1 MISAV
6 KKILL
11 LCIPLMF
18 FSCGMIVEDASF
30 TAKLDIIDKLIFQSQ
45 YNDAQKILKSIEGKA
60 HSAFQYIAI
69 SKRYINMK
77 NFGSA
82 QKILAKAHKK
92 HSNNNEVSAVYTWV
106 LIEQQNFDL
115 ACKVS
120 ERLKNTSYAGL
131 FAESRIKQ
139 IAALEQDFLETDLQ
153 QEYLIAYNTTG
164 NIKFL
169 QNAAIF
175 ECYNGN
181 YEGAFSYHPI
191 KITNYSNA
199 EFWAYVSYDSG
210 NYLQSI
216 NDAKF
221 IPKKN
226 EVTASIITAD
236 SYLKMRETKLAKQM
250 WDKIILLDKKANPS
264 VLMNC
269 TYVSLENG
277 NVDEAF
283 DYIKTCVETF
293 PDYVEG
299 LVLYGKFLL
308 HFASK
313 SEESELTLALRK
325 KGLKSID
332 MEISDSKPRVPI
344 SDCLFRMQES
354 LKRRP
359 NLDKE
364 KATLQIEYLKLKWL
378 ADKTTSSEQMTLDIW
393 EMIEKNSIMAGTNN
407 SIITDFIVTFFIK
420 QNQFEQATQIL
431 TSVLN
436 EKYGQTDFTDEN
448 SSLITQMSFAELQN
462 SASLCFEKGLYFS
475 AKKLLLE
482 SLKYKNSITTDVY
495 LNLGNF
501 EESQGNL
508 KDALEYYSNSINTT
522 KDDFLK
528 SEIYYRIANISAS
541 KNDLKN
547 AKLYLDY
554 SLTLN
559 PGHVKANLLKKQ
571 IRN

>member
-6 KKILL
+6 KKLL
-11 LCIPLMF
+11 LLFIPLII
-18 FSCGMIVEDASF
+18 FSCGMTVEDASF
-30 TAKLDIIDKLIFQSQ
+30 TAKLDTADKLIFQSQ
-45 YNDAQKILKSIEGKA
+45 FDDAQNILKSIEGKA
-60 HSAFQYIAI
+60 HTAFQYIAV
-69 SKRYINMK
+69 SKRYINMQK
-77 NFGSA
+77 FENA
-82 QKILAKAHKK
+82 QKILAKAYKK
-92 HSNNNEVSAVYTWV
+92 HSESNEVCAVYSWV
-106 LIEQQNFDL
+106 LLQVKNYDL
-115 ACKVS
+115 ACKIS
-120 ERLKNTSYAGL
+120 EKLINTSYAGL

-139 IAALEQDFLETDLQ
+139 FSSLEQEFLEKDLQ

-175 ECYNGN
+175 YCYNGN
-181 YEGAFSYHPI
+181 YEGAFSYHPV

-199 EFWAYVSYDSG
+199 EFWSYVSYDSG
-210 NYLQSI
+210 NYLQAIS
-216 NDAKF
+216 DAKF

-226 EVTASIITAD
+226 EVTSLIITAD
-236 SYLKMRETKLAKQM
+236 SYLKMRETKLAKQI
-250 WDKIILLDKKANPS
+250 WDKIISIDKKANPS

-269 TYVSLENG
+269 TYASLENG
-277 NVDEAF
+277 NIDEAF
-283 DYIKTCVETF
+283 DYIKTCVQFF
-293 PDYVEG
+293 PDYIQG
-299 LVLYGKFLL
+299 LILYGKFLL
-308 HFASK
+308 HFNSK
-313 SEESELTLALRK
+313 NEESELTLALRK

-332 MEISDSKPRVPI
+332 MEISDSKPRVPV
-344 SDCLFRMQES
+344 SDCLYKMEES

-448 SSLITQMSFAELQN
+448 SSLIKQMSFAELQN
-462 SASLCFEKGLYFS
+462 SAALCFEKGLYFS
-475 AKKLLLE
+475 AKKLLEE
-482 SLKYKNSITTDVY
+482 SMKYKNSVTTDVY

-508 KDALEYYSNSINTT
+508 NDALEYYSNSINTT
-522 KDDFLK
+522 KDDYLK
-528 SEIYYRIANISAS
+528 SEIYYRIANISTS

>member
-11 LCIPLMF
+11 LCIPLII
-18 FSCGMIVEDASF
+18 FSCGMTVEDASF

-45 YNDAQKILKSIEGKA
+45 YDDAQKILKSIEGKS
-60 HSAFQYIAI
+60 HTAFQYIAI
-69 SKRYINMK
+69 SKRYINMQ
-77 NFGSA
+77 NFENA
-82 QKILAKAHKK
+82 QKVLAKAHKK
-92 HSNNNEVSAVYTWV
+92 HPNNNELSAVYTWV
-106 LIEQQNFDL
+106 LLEQQNFDL
-115 ACKVS
+115 ACKIS
-120 ERLKNTSYAGL
+120 EKLKNTSYAGL

-139 IAALEQDFLETDLQ
+139 ISALEQDFLETDLQ
-153 QEYLIAYNTTG
+153 QEYLIAYDTTG

-175 ECYNGN
+175 DCYNGN
-181 YEGAFSYHPI
+181 YESAFSYHPV

-199 EFWAYVSYDSG
+199 EFWSYVSYDSG
-210 NYLQSI
+210 NYLQAI
-216 NDAKF
+216 NDAKY
-221 IPKKN
+221 IPQKN

-236 SYLKMRETKLAKQM
+236 SYLKMRETKFAKQM

-269 TYVSLENG
+269 TYASLENG
-277 NVDEAF
+277 NIDEAF
-283 DYIKTCVETF
+283 DYIKTCVESF
-293 PDYVEG
+293 PDYIDG

-313 SEESELTLALRK
+313 TEESELTLALRK

-332 MEISDSKPRVPI
+332 MEISDSKPRIPV
-344 SDCLFRMQES
+344 SDCLYRMQES
-354 LKRRP
+354 LKRRSI
-359 NLDKE
+359 LDKE

-393 EMIEKNSIMAGTNN
+393 DMIEKNSIMAGTNN
-407 SIITDFIVTFFIK
+407 SIITDFIVSFFVK
-420 QNQFEQATQIL
+420 QNQFEQANQIL
-431 TSVLN
+431 ASVLN
-436 EKYGQTDFTDEN
+436 EKYEQSDFSDV
-448 SSLITQMSFAELQN
+448 SSSVLNQMSFAELQN
-462 SASLCFEKGLYFS
+462 AASLCFEDGLYFS
-475 AKKLLLE
+475 TKNLLVE
-482 SLKYKNSITTDVY
+482 SLKYKNAVTTDVY

-508 KDALEYYSNSINTT
+508 KDALEYYSSSINTT

-528 SEIYYRIANISAS
+528 AEIYYRIANISAS